1 MTQQQKDVIIQFC
14 NQIDSLDI
22 SNIIINFNVSQVGQ
36 YSVEIFDS
44 LVKRVVKQL
53 TEELQNG
60 IGIFLPIQY
69 NYQNEFGNGNLESD
83 LQNFISYLPNIQ
95 YYPNT
100 EAILNRLIYYQVAN
114 GFWDRGQRKIYPT
127 NEVKAR
133 DIQNRI
139 FSLEKNVTSE
149 LERVKIEKKNLSDF
163 VTQKTAELQQIE
175 RNLANSNTSSQSI
188 SALLNQSTAT
198 NEKVN
203 SIFTQQQVKLEES
216 KQFLEERRTEINQLL
231 KDYESTKKQYQ
242 ENLTELENKQVH
254 FQDYLTFVESKKK
267 YFEDRNTYLDEL
279 IGREVG
285 ASLFETFKQRKN
297 ELNSP
302 VNFWKWSVPAMAV
315 ITVAWI
321 AFLFKDF
328 GTVTDMIQ
336 KWQFLALN
344 TLKTIP
350 AIILTYF
357 AINQYRKERSFQEEY
372 AFKSAVALTISEY
385 ANKLSSPENK
395 DKLIMDSVNSVFI
408 SPIERK
414 LKNEELKNNSFN
426 ETIKSIKDSITEI
439 AGKIKS

>member
-1 MTQQQKDVIIQFC
+1 MTQQQKNVLIQFC
-14 NQIDSLDI
+14 NQIDDLDI
-22 SNIIINFNVSQVGQ
+22 SNIILSFNVNQVGE
-36 YSVEIFDS
+36 YSLEFFDS
-44 LVKRVVKQL
+44 LSRRVVRQL
-53 TEELQNG
+53 IEELENG

-69 NYQNEFGNGNLESD
+69 NYQNEFGSGNLESD
-83 LQNFISYLPNIQ
+83 LQTFISYVSNVQ
-95 YYPNT
+95 YYQNT
-100 EAILNRLIYYQVAN
+100 VLILNRLIYYQVAN
-114 GFWDRGQRKIYPT
+114 GFWDRGKRKVYST
-127 NEVKAR
+127 NEIKAR
-133 DIQNRI
+133 DIASRVS
-139 FSLEKNVTSE
+139 SLEKNVLNE
-149 LERVKIEKKNLSDF
+149 LGRVKIEKKNLADF
-163 VTQKTAELQQIE
+163 IAQKNTELQQIE
-175 RNLANSNTSSQSI
+175 RNLNNSNTNTLSI
-188 SALLNQSTAT
+188 STLLNQSTAT

-203 SIFTQQQVKLEES
+203 SILSQQQVKLDES
-216 KQFLEERRTEINQLL
+216 KQFLEERKSEINQLV
-231 KDYESTKKQYQ
+231 KDYESTKKQYT
-242 ENLTELENKQVH
+242 ENLKILEDKQVH
-254 FQDYLTFVESKKK
+254 FEDYLTFVEGKKK
-267 YFEDRNTYLDEL
+267 YFEERNTYLDEL

-297 ELNSP
+297 ELNNP
-302 VNFWKWSVPAMAV
+302 VNFWKWSVPVMAV

-328 GTVTDMIQ
+328 GTITDMIQ

-344 TLKTIP
+344 TLKTVP

-414 LKNEELKNNSFN
+414 LKNEELKNNTFN
-426 ETIKSIKDSITEI
+426 ETLKSLKDSISEI